1 MDIHINDD
9 DDDDAD
15 AVVKVAGLMGNGQM
29 VSGESG
35 KPQLCFHQQFN
46 HHCVPKCTK

>member
-9 DDDDAD
+9 DDDLD
-15 AVVKVAGLMGNGQM
+15 AVAKVAGLMGNGQM

-46 HHCVPKCTK
+46 HCTVYNCTK